1 MNEKPGIASYLAV
14 AGLTLSAW
22 TLALTSMAALFIFVP
37 SFTETFND
45 FDVQLSGLVLFLIE
59 LSRAPLYAPI
69 LMGTAIT
76 FIAVLAL
83 ILGWYHRKP
92 VIILAVIANILLIG
106 LAGTCTITLYVTLTN
121 LIESVNV

>member
-14 AGLTLSAW
+14 AGLTISAW
-22 TLALTSMAALFIFVP
+22 TLALSSMAALFIFVP

-45 FDVQLSGLVLFLIE
+45 FDVRLPGLVLFLID

-69 LMGTAIT
+69 LMGMAIT
-76 FIAVLAL
+76 SIAVLAL

-92 VIILAVIANILLIG
+92 III
-106 LAGTCTITLYVTLTN
+106 LAGTCTIRLFVTLTN
-121 LIESVNV
+121 LIESASS